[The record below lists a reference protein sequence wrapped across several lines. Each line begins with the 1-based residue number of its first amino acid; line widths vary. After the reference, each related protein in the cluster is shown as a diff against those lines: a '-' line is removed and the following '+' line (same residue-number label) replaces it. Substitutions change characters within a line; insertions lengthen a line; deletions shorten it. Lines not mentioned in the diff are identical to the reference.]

1 MTNYEYMKILPK
13 GEMVKF
19 FADEASVVFNK
30 IADEATNYWHD
41 DEARA
46 AELEVWKKWLESERS
61 EEND

>member
-13 GEMVKF
+13 DEMVKF
-19 FADEASVVFNK
+19 FADEASAVFND
-30 IADEATNYWHD
+30 IADEVTNYWHD

-46 AELEVWKKWLESERS
+46 AELEMWKKWLESERS

>member
-13 GEMVKF
+13 DEMVKF

-41 DEARA
+41 DEVRA
-46 AELEVWKKWLESERS
+46 AELEMWKKWLESERS